1 MRSTKIFKLPFLFIV
16 ILLISNLALPAQ
28 KQPNKKTEV
37 LLCGTIHYIP
47 DSLKQNWQ
55 GFRKFLEDY
64 KPDAICVEYRMPADS
79 VSLMQADGKNYVK
92 ELDSLA
98 KAWKIS
104 MPKAKARIKE
114 LYAALKQTDDWAKRI
129 ELYQLLYVHADFGN
143 ANFQAWRAYNSISKL
158 QEDKRNEIRKTNPF
172 YKRIEWLVRNLKNG
186 EYSNVV
192 FPLAVE
198 FKIDYLIP
206 VDDRTYNMRFSIA
219 YTSAYDEVAGTKFE
233 NKAKT
238 FWEEFIKTESSE
250 MAKGNG
256 LMFVNS
262 AAWQKTSD
270 YAQTGLYLSSGNRHH
285 KDYVKYWNLRNK
297 KVASNILDEIKGK
310 GFKRVLVVMGY
321 MHIPNMKKHMKN
333 EKNISL
339 KTISDY

>member
-1 MRSTKIFKLPFLFIV
+1 MRLNKALNLPVIFSAVLVLT
-16 ILLISNLALPAQ
+16 NLALPAQ
-28 KQPNKKTEV
+28 KQPNKKIEV

-47 DSLKQNWQ
+47 DSLKQNWE
-55 GFRKFLEDY
+55 GFRKFLEEY

-98 KAWKIS
+98 KAWNID
-104 MPKAKARIKE
+104 MPNAKSRIKE
-114 LYAALKQTDDWAKRI
+114 LYTKLKQTDDWANRI

-143 ANFQAWRAYNSISKL
+143 ANFQAWRAHNLITAL
-158 QEDKRNEIRKTNPF
+158 AEEKRNEIRKMNPV
-172 YKRIEWLVRNLKNG
+172 YKRIESTVRNLKNG
-186 EYSNVV
+186 EYSNVI
-192 FPLAVE
+192 FPLAAE

-206 VDDRTYNMRFSIA
+206 VDDRTYNIRFSIA
-219 YTSAYDEVAGTKFE
+219 YSTAYDEVAGTKFE

-238 FWEEFIKTESSE
+238 FWEEFIKTESGE
-250 MAKGNG
+250 MAKGNA

-297 KVASNILDEIKGK
+297 KVAKNVLDEIKGK
-310 GFKRVLVVMGY
+310 GFRRVLVVMGY

-333 EKNISL
+333 EKSISL